1 MLDGDF
7 RFLQFPNGPN
17 DEETYKFSTGSINYF
32 SLCTTICLKFLLL
45 NEATCIKL
53 SFISFSHPSV
63 AFLIFFCLF
72 WSLLCSFLLSYCMA
86 FLKSCSIS
94 ISFFKPYYYFFFFFF
109 SLLGSD
115 TITLRIRFSFP
126 FSIVVQYTILSVS
139 LLMSLP
145 SVLPVTPLLPSCQ
158 CPGTWGRKGHRP
170 GLKTSWACR
179 MTGTDRRMKKEGAC
193 WTCPCTALASHI
205 NTNSD
210 PPLRRQW
217 EKESIQIQTKAA
229 M

>member
-7 RFLQFPNGPN
+7 RFLQFPNDPN

-94 ISFFKPYYYFFFFFF
+94 ISFFKPYYYFFFFFSSWKWYYYF
-109 SLLGSD
+109 KNSVQ
-115 TITLRIRFSFP
+115 FSFLHRCP
-126 FSIVVQYTILSVS
+126 VYHSFCFSPHVSPLCPSSHPPPSFLSVPWD
-139 LLMSLP
+139 L
-145 SVLPVTPLLPSCQ
+145 
-158 CPGTWGRKGHRP
+158 RKKR
-170 GLKTSWACR
+170 S
-179 MTGTDRRMKKEGAC
+179 
-193 WTCPCTALASHI
+193 
-205 NTNSD
+205 
-210 PPLRRQW
+210 
-217 EKESIQIQTKAA
+217 
-229 M
+229 

>member
-7 RFLQFPNGPN
+7 RFLQFPNDPN

-72 WSLLCSFLLSYCMA
+72 LSLLCSFLLSYCMT

-94 ISFFKPYYYFFFFFF
+94 ISFFKPYYYFKN
-109 SLLGSD
+109 SVQ
-115 TITLRIRFSFP
+115 FSFLHRCP
-126 FSIVVQYTILSVS
+126 VYHSFCFSPHVSPLCPSSHPPPSFLSVPWD
-139 LLMSLP
+139 L
-145 SVLPVTPLLPSCQ
+145 
-158 CPGTWGRKGHRP
+158 RKKR
-170 GLKTSWACR
+170 S
-179 MTGTDRRMKKEGAC
+179 
-193 WTCPCTALASHI
+193 
-205 NTNSD
+205 
-210 PPLRRQW
+210 
-217 EKESIQIQTKAA
+217 
-229 M
+229 

>member
-7 RFLQFPNGPN
+7 RFLQFPNDPN

-72 WSLLCSFLLSYCMA
+72 LSLLCSFLLSYCMT

-94 ISFFKPYYYFFFFFF
+94 ISFFKPYYYFKNSVQF
-109 SLLGSD
+109 SLSPSLSS
-115 TITLRIRFSFP
+115 IPFFLFLSSCLSPLSFQSP
-126 FSIVVQYTILSVS
+126 
-139 LLMSLP
+139 P
-145 SVLPVTPLLPSCQ
+145 SFLPVSALGLEEEKVIDQGSRPA
-158 CPGTWGRKGHRP
+158 GH
-170 GLKTSWACR
+170 A
-179 MTGTDRRMKKEGAC
+179 E
-193 WTCPCTALASHI
+193 
-205 NTNSD
+205 
-210 PPLRRQW
+210 
-217 EKESIQIQTKAA
+217 
-229 M
+229 

>member
-1 MLDGDF
+1 MMKKRTNSVRDQLI
-7 RFLQFPNGPN
+7 
-17 DEETYKFSTGSINYF
+17 TS
-32 SLCTTICLKFLLL
+32 
-45 NEATCIKL
+45 
-53 SFISFSHPSV
+53 PSV
-63 AFLIFFCLF
+63 PQYVWSSCCWMRQHALNCHLFPFLILWWHF
-72 WSLLCSFLLSYCMA
+72 W
-86 FLKSCSIS
+86 
-94 ISFFKPYYYFFFFFF
+94 FF
-109 SLLGSD
+109 SAYFDLFFAPSSYLTVWLFKNPVLSQFLSLSH